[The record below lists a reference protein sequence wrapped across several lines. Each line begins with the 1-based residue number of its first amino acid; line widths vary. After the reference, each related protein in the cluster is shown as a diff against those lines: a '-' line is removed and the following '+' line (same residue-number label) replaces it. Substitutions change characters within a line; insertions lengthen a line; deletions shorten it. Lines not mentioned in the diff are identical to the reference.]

1 MQGALQ
7 ARYAAYQHPV
17 LGALLLSG
25 LHEVCGA
32 NGAARLPE
40 GRLHINGCYAVNEPG
55 ASTIESSIGVFTEVC
70 TINTTGRPGSWK
82 VLGARL
88 QRSGHRSDD
97 KSVEDAIEKCFGLM
111 RKH

>member
-1 MQGALQ
+1 MPGT
-7 ARYAAYQHPV
+7 QHINTLFWEPYPRV
-17 LGALLLSG
+17 DLGMSAGHMAQL
-25 LHEVCGA
+25 A
-32 NGAARLPE
+32 
-40 GRLHINGCYAVNEPG
+40 GRKRRPHINGCYAVNEPG

-70 TINTTGRPGSWK
+70 TINTTGRPRSWK

>member
-1 MQGALQ
+1 MSFETVFGSL
-7 ARYAAYQHPV
+7 AAGQRNT
-17 LGALLLSG
+17 
-25 LHEVCGA
+25 
-32 NGAARLPE
+32 NGTARLPK
-40 GRLHINGCYAVNEPG
+40 GRLRTNGCYAVSEPG

-70 TINTTGRPGSWK
+70 TINTTGRPRSWK